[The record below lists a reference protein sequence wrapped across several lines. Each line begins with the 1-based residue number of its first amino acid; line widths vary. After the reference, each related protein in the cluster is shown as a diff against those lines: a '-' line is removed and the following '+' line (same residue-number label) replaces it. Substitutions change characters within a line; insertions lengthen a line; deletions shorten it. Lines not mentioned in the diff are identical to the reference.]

1 MIGLE
6 NKSTFEIH
14 ISKKKFNTHKFK
26 ISKEHTENSSD
37 RVSCFGRLVN
47 TIDMVETF
55 FKK

>member
-14 ISKKKFNTHKFK
+14 VSQKKFNKHILK

-37 RVSCFGRLVN
+37 RVRCFGRVVN

>member
-6 NKSTFEIH
+6 NKRTFEIH
-14 ISKKKFNTHKFK
+14 VSQKKFNKHILK

-37 RVSCFGRLVN
+37 RVRCFGRLVN
-47 TIDMVETF
+47 IIDMVETF